1 MYTIKENLSKEENL
15 EAAKAYTD
23 KAKDL
28 LERFRAIVEE
38 ANKQFPGRTF
48 GLSKARLEKHR
59 SPNEALNRVFDAT
72 RTLYNTESFYRN
84 QERLEKEKIE
94 KQQEKER
101 QEKREVEKNELVNL
115 AIAYCIAEGRVFGQ
129 DGFNVDTAISIAND
143 IAFNKEVAKQEEEI
157 GEGYISF
164 SGQNC
169 DDPCDGW
176 NPKDRRCQCGNRR
189 VSWTDGWNSNFKDMS
204 IYAEGY

>member
-59 SPNEALNRVFDAT
+59 SPNEALNRVFDVT

-94 KQQEKER
+94 KQ
-101 QEKREVEKNELVNL
+101 
-115 AIAYCIAEGRVFGQ
+115 
-129 DGFNVDTAISIAND
+129 
-143 IAFNKEVAKQEEEI
+143 
-157 GEGYISF
+157 
-164 SGQNC
+164 
-169 DDPCDGW
+169 
-176 NPKDRRCQCGNRR
+176 
-189 VSWTDGWNSNFKDMS
+189 
-204 IYAEGY
+204 